1 MDLSIPTSNKTV
13 EKNDCAFYMHSSCK
27 NCIELSWRQVC
38 YQHLA
43 TIAVPPEHQGR
54 IFSLLNVLSS
64 VGRWAIWA
72 MNGDGRYRMN
82 DDSFW

>member
-1 MDLSIPTSNKTV
+1 
-13 EKNDCAFYMHSSCK
+13 
-27 NCIELSWRQVC
+27 LSWRQVC

-64 VGRWAIWA
+64 VGRWA
-72 MNGDGRYRMN
+72 MNGDEPYRMN